1 MKIELVG
8 GRIWAIAGCAL
19 VLLACSA
26 LGSAVATT
34 PAAPAMSTLSAPTS
48 IVQAPPVD
56 ASPTSAVAPAVAKT
70 LAAALPTATATLT
83 VVVSPVS
90 VLKGSVLQ
98 RSNCRYG
105 PGAFFLSKIGMLAGA
120 PIEIIGRDIDGG
132 WAYIQFAGTH
142 NLCWINSKLIQVDGD
157 LKSLQ
162 DYYPDKAPL
171 PRTSKFG
178 GASIT
183 SVSGSS
189 ASITVEW
196 APVVLSTIAMP
207 SGAGETE
214 YVIEVWTCINGAP
227 GYTTLGT
234 NDTTLSFPVDDSC
247 GMTLHANL
255 VTQTNLG
262 ISGIATIKLP

>member
-1 MKIELVG
+1 MKTELVH
-8 GRIWAIAGCAL
+8 GRTWALAGCAL

-26 LGSAVATT
+26 LGSAVATS
-34 PAAPAMSTLSAPTS
+34 PAAPAMSTLPAPTS
-48 IVQAPPVD
+48 IVQAPPVE
-56 ASPTSAVAPAVAKT
+56 ASPTRAVAPTVAEMP
-70 LAAALPTATATLT
+70 AASPTAAATLT

-90 VLKGSVLQ
+90 LLRGSVLQ

-120 PIEIIGRDIDGG
+120 PIDVIGRDIDGG

-247 GMTLHANL
+247 GMTSHANL